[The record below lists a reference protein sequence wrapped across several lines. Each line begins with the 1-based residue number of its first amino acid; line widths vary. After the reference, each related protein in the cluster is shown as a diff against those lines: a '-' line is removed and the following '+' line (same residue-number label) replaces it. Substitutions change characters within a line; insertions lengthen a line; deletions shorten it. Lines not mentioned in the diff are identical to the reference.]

1 MQQRRWCVV
10 KPGTGGATARITACL
25 SRRYCGWPV
34 RVARGETCRRSSA
47 HGTAFMSALPAG
59 PTSRYGRIF
68 SRCCARMPTSRR
80 SISTAPLCVPISM
93 RPVPRKKGE
102 QALGRS
108 RGGLSTKIHACVEGL
123 GQLARFILTA
133 GQVHDV
139 TQAQAL
145 LETVVP
151 AAVLADKAYDA
162 NALLACIANKQ
173 AKAVIPPKAT
183 RKVQRQFDRHQYRNR
198 NVIERFLPG
207 SNSSAASPLTTT
219 NSRLVLLLSSH

>member
-1 MQQRRWCVV
+1 MRCRSPTNFMRWQHKSVQFEAPQFLSWKIPSSDQQCD
-10 KPGTGGATARITACL
+10 TT
-25 SRRYCGWPV
+25 
-34 RVARGETCRRSSA
+34 
-47 HGTAFMSALPAG
+47 
-59 PTSRYGRIF
+59 
-68 SRCCARMPTSRR
+68 
-80 SISTAPLCVPISM
+80 
-93 RPVPRKKGE
+93 
-102 QALGRS
+102 LGRS

-173 AKAVIPPKAT
+173 AKAVIPPKTT
-183 RKVQRQFDRHQYRNR
+183 RKLQRQFDRHQYRNR
-198 NVIERFLPG
+198 NVIERFFARIKQFRRVATRYDKL
-207 SNSSAASPLTTT
+207 ASRFASFVALTA
-219 NSRLVLLLSSH
+219 SLLWLQ